1 MNKLEVFKFEEDKE
15 IRTQV
20 DANGNPLFCVK
31 DICDML
37 NIGNVGSATK
47 DLESVSIITNT
58 KGGPQKMSYIDK
70 SVLNKI
76 IFKSRRKV
84 NEKFMH
90 WVKTTL
96 PNLNIDITL
105 ILQNLETKKQTHAS
119 KTYLIY
125 SKNTGLTKIGRSTD
139 PLKRFE
145 DIKRNRFDDTLTLL
159 AYSELDLETT
169 LHKQYAEYRVTYE
182 WFKLT
187 KELIDSI
194 INDNNF
200 TIL

>member
-47 DLESVSIITNT
+47 DLE
-58 KGGPQKMSYIDK
+58 
-70 SVLNKI
+70 
-76 IFKSRRKV
+76 
-84 NEKFMH
+84 
-90 WVKTTL
+90 
-96 PNLNIDITL
+96 
-105 ILQNLETKKQTHAS
+105 
-119 KTYLIY
+119 
-125 SKNTGLTKIGRSTD
+125 
-139 PLKRFE
+139 
-145 DIKRNRFDDTLTLL
+145 
-159 AYSELDLETT
+159 TT